1 MAKKEKK
8 EENKEKEKRKWNY
21 KRIAFALAILV
32 IILVLAILGFVFKT
46 QLLNFWNKVQ
56 GNVFQYHGL
65 TFVKGKQGSLT
76 LYATQLAIYRPVQNE
91 TFFYT
96 LYLRNDPR
104 ALEKTIEANV
114 SSKLTRKVYVS
125 FEAEPLQCNGS
136 ILAAYK
142 LGEFLDAAAIYKK
155 GAFANE
161 EIAKNLSN
169 NYENYEIKNCSDAQ
183 GKWSV
188 ILFKQSD
195 KNKSYIHQE
204 GQCYILE
211 VADCKMIE
219 TSERFILALIDVM
232 KKTTE
237 NNETN
242 IENDSG

>member
-1 MAKKEKK
+1 MAEKEKK
-8 EENKEKEKRKWNY
+8 EKKEKRKWNY
-21 KRIAFALAILV
+21 KRIAIVLVILV
-32 IILVLAILGFVFKT
+32 VILTLIVLGFIFKN
-46 QLLNFWNKVQ
+46 QLTIFWNKVQ
-56 GNVFQYHGL
+56 GNVFQYHNL
-65 TFVKGKQGSLT
+65 TFVKGKQGNLT
-76 LYATQLAIYRPVQNE
+76 LYATQLAIYRPLQNE

-104 ALEKTIEANV
+104 VLEKTIEANV
-114 SSKLTRKVYVS
+114 SSKLTRKAYVS

-155 GAFANE
+155 GAFASE
-161 EIAKNLSN
+161 EIAKNLTN
-169 NYENYEIKNCSDAQ
+169 NYEDYEIKNCSDAQ

-211 VADCKMIE
+211 VADCKIIE
-219 TSERFILALIDVM
+219 ISERFILALIDVM
-232 KKTTE
+232 KKQTIE
-237 NNETN
+237 NNEINETN
-242 IENDSG
+242 SS